1 MQLNSLQP
9 SATPYHGRTPNTEP
23 PFLKALLQNDA
34 HMTAVEQEHTWNL
47 DIMSK
52 CFFMSVP
59 RTMLVLF

>member
-1 MQLNSLQP
+1 
-9 SATPYHGRTPNTEP
+9 
-23 PFLKALLQNDA
+23 
-34 HMTAVEQEHTWNL
+34 MTAVEQEHTWNL